1 MEMASGR
8 ITKNDFKKQLQRI
21 QAILIESINCL
32 KFEDEDNDYG
42 KLSKLSSKA
51 LIGVKE
57 MIFYTD
63 LI

>member
-8 ITKNDFKKQLQRI
+8 ITKNDFKKQLHRI
-21 QAILIESINCL
+21 QAILIECINCL

-42 KLSKLSSKA
+42 KLSKLASKA

>member
-1 MEMASGR
+1 MEMASGH

-21 QAILIESINCL
+21 QAILIECISCL
-32 KFEDEDNDYG
+32 KFEDEDNEYG
-42 KLSKLSSKA
+42 KLSKLASKA